1 MRKTSPPDQ
10 NPPPVREKHVWLS
23 FEANVRRVGFFLLL
37 FIVLAALSG
46 LFSRGHFSH
55 VERSNDDNTLTLS
68 YERFN
73 RQQSDVDMEIS
84 TTVADGG
91 PLIITLG
98 SDFMQRFKIDTLQ
111 PQPDKTW
118 SQDGSLVLEYER
130 SRLPS
135 SGKVWL
141 GLIPQQPGSS
151 TSTVSVNNGA
161 LLSFWQFTWP

>member
-1 MRKTSPPDQ
+1 MHKTSPPDQ

-23 FEANVRRVGFFLLL
+23 FEANVRRIGFFLLL

-55 VERSNDDNTLTLS
+55 VERSSADNTLTLS

-84 TTVADGG
+84 TTAASGNK
-91 PLIITLG
+91 LTITLG
-98 SDFMQRFKIDTLQ
+98 GDFMQAFKIDTLQ

-118 SQDGSLVLEYER
+118 SQQDSLVLEYECG
-130 SRLPS
+130 SLPS

-141 GLIPQQPGSS
+141 GLLPQQPGSS
-151 TSTVSVNNGA
+151 TSTVTVNNGPP
-161 LLSFWQFTWP
+161 LTFWQFTWP

>member
-1 MRKTSPPDQ
+1 MHKTSPPDQ

-23 FEANVRRVGFFLLL
+23 FEANVRRIGFFLLL

-55 VERSNDDNTLTLS
+55 VERSNANHTLTLS

-84 TTVADGG
+84 TTAASGNR
-91 PLIITLG
+91 LTITLG
-98 SDFMQRFKIDTLQ
+98 GDFMQAFKIDTLQ

-118 SQDGSLVLEYER
+118 SQQDSLVLEYER
-130 SRLPS
+130 GSLPS

-141 GLIPQQPGSS
+141 GLLPQQPGSS
-151 TSTVSVNNGA
+151 TSTVTVNNG
-161 LLSFWQFTWP
+161 LPLTFWQFTWP

>member
-10 NPPPVREKHVWLS
+10 NPPPVREKHIWLS
-23 FEANVRRVGFFLLL
+23 FEANVRRIGFFLLL

-55 VERSNDDNTLTLS
+55 VERSNADNTLTLS

-84 TTVADGG
+84 TTAASGDT
-91 PLIITLG
+91 LTLTLG
-98 SDFMQRFKIDTLQ
+98 SDFMQTFKIDTLQ
-111 PQPDKTW
+111 PQPVKTW
-118 SQDGSLVLEYER
+118 SQGDSLVLQYER
-130 SRLPS
+130 SSLPS

-141 GLIPQQPGSS
+141 GLLPQQPGVS
-151 TSTVSVNNGA
+151 TSTVTVNNGPP
-161 LLSFWQFTWP
+161 LSFWQFTYP